1 LNLFKKFDDNKVYG
15 VMVAGLNSNLSEELK
30 TIYEHADQELLD
42 KTKKIIQAKDAKLLE
57 KYNDMINHFDK
68 D

>member
-1 LNLFKKFDDNKVYG
+1 
-15 VMVAGLNSNLSEELK
+15 MVAGLNSNLSEEIK